1 MASVAVAVVERAHSA
16 LQCQVNVT
24 IRSARI
30 IIKVALRRPQLLAWG
45 PSARHQAMA
54 SVAVAVVERTH
65 SAQQCLVNVTTR
77 SARIT
82 IRVAL
87 RRPQLLA
94 WGPSARRSKS

>member
-1 MASVAVAVVERAHSA
+1 MG
-16 LQCQVNVT
+16 T
-24 IRSARI
+24 
-30 IIKVALRRPQLLAWG
+30 
-45 PSARHQAMA
+45 HQAMA

-94 WGPSARRSKS
+94 WGPSAMASVAVAVVERAHSAQQCLVNVTTRSARITIRVALRRPQLLAWGPS